1 LGVLHQNSP
10 IRGGF
15 QAKARYRQQIPTY
28 CGESGRYSSLTE
40 AGEAMLQFVGKARRC
55 DAVAVGEWRPAGTG
69 AGYSPGGACYGKA
82 YEQTYALCGS
92 GALLRFV
99 FFELPSETDSPVESS
114 DRLPTLDVPS
124 NRIEAAASKVVAIR
138 NA

>member
-1 LGVLHQNSP
+1 
-10 IRGGF
+10 
-15 QAKARYRQQIPTY
+15 
-28 CGESGRYSSLTE
+28 
-40 AGEAMLQFVGKARRC
+40 MLQFVGKARRC

-138 NA
+138 NASTPTASAPRVPQRVVLVNSAQSAVMGR

>member
-1 LGVLHQNSP
+1 
-10 IRGGF
+10 
-15 QAKARYRQQIPTY
+15 
-28 CGESGRYSSLTE
+28 
-40 AGEAMLQFVGKARRC
+40 MLQFVGKARRC

-138 NA
+138 NASTPTASAPGVPQRVVLVNSAQSAVMGR